1 MNNKLKEILD
11 DMRKITILT
20 GEISKI
26 HEQSLKKWP
35 YIVFDN
41 LKDVEINYD
50 LTKNRYQDS
59 GANLVEFYLFMPK
72 EFENT
77 ALIENFTERCEALK
91 EWVVDMFWSDIETR
105 IYVNGLLKYEH
116 NKR

>member
-1 MNNKLKEILD
+1 MNNIKEILD

-20 GEISKI
+20 GEISSI

-41 LKDVEINYD
+41 VENVEINYD
-50 LTKNRYQDS
+50 LSKNKHQDS
-59 GANLVEFYLFMPK
+59 GANLVEFHLDVL
-72 EFENT
+72 ESTQN
-77 ALIENFTERCEALK
+77 IEEIDNFKERCEALRG
-91 EWVVDMFWSDIETR
+91 WVEDMFWSDIETR
-105 IYVNGLLKYEH
+105 IYINGLLKYEH